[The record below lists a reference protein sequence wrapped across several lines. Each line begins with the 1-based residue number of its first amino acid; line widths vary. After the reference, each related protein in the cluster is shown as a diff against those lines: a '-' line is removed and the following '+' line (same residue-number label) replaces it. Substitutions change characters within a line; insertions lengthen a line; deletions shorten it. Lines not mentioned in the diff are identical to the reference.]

1 MVLCYGSQLTLYSHA
16 YMRLPLLPV
25 EEHLSFF
32 PNQVDLSEQELMPL
46 RIENEKQ
53 EREKMEQQR
62 LELVKVKEEL
72 AKENAKK
79 KEELRNMDEKLES
92 MIDGMKPLEEAL
104 AVEMG

>member
-1 MVLCYGSQLTLYSHA
+1 
-16 YMRLPLLPV
+16 MRLPLLPV
-25 EEHLSFF
+25 EEYLSFF
-32 PNQVDLSEQELMPL
+32 PDQVELSEQDLMPL

-62 LELVKVKEEL
+62 LELVKVKEAL

-79 KEELRNMDEKLES
+79 KEDLRKMDEKLES

-104 AVEMG
+104 AKDMG